1 MTFEIHLRMMDW
13 LWGTKPKENP
23 VVERLRNGKSHEQ
36 RLEEQYLKANI
47 EIASKQQEIDELST
61 EAKTD
66 MRLGQKIKAAQKM
79 TRVKA
84 LEAEL
89 AQDKAKMRNLELQK
103 RQNDTADADLHQ
115 AVLLKEGATELENKA
130 NAFDQIDVEDAV
142 DRISDASSRLNDNSR
157 LLSSSMFNGA
167 EELIDPDEVAETL
180 AQMEAEMADER
191 LAALM
196 LETPNGGVAVVA
208 TPPSKTPIQ
217 KPAV

>member
-1 MTFEIHLRMMDW
+1 MDW

-23 VVERLRNGKSHEQ
+23 VVDRLRNGKSHEQ
-36 RLEEQYLKANI
+36 RLEEQYLKA
-47 EIASKQQEIDELST
+47 KLEIDAQQQQINELFL

-66 MRLGQKIKAAQKM
+66 LSSGRKKEAAQKM

-103 RQNDTADADLHQ
+103 RQTDTADADLHQ
-115 AVLLKEGATELENKA
+115 AVLLKEGAVELENKA
-130 NAFDQIDVEDAV
+130 DAFDQIDVEDAV
-142 DRISDASSRLNDNSR
+142 ERISDASSRLNDNSR

-167 EELIDPDEVAETL
+167 EELIDPDEIAETL

-191 LAALM
+191 FAALM
-196 LETPNGGVAVVA
+196 LETPSGGVPVA
-208 TPPSKTPIQ
+208 GTPPSKTPIQ